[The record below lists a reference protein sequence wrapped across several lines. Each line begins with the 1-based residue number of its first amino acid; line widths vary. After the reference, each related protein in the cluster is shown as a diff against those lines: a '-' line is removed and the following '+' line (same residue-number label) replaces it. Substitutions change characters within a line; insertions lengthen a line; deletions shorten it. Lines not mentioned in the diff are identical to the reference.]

1 MELLQSTRTLLL
13 LSLILHQ
20 TSAHNIVA
28 TCAKTNDLMPKES
41 WIEVQ
46 SNPSP
51 LHDLDLQLIGQSRPL
66 DPLSLKI
73 NWSINIDGSI
83 HSITGTWIEVSIRSH
98 TSSSTVKYRCDY
110 QPAFTSNQC
119 NYTGLEELRF
129 SFTSTDVHIEP
140 EGVYKAVVNNLPA
153 GPSNTQSKSK
163 EVAAPGCENKQMST
177 HSICSEEKPL
187 KIIAVHKGDEIEV
200 TFESQA
206 GSLEYEI
213 LLIREDEKLNHT
225 IEKTSGKIRTIIKKF
240 PYPGPCENLTVL
252 IKPHLKKCGRVCSW
266 EERDVKCYEKPE
278 LPPIEDENPF
288 ALICTGCAVA
298 LILMLICL
306 CALFGLR
313 KLLSKR
319 GLNPV
324 FTGPVRVLMVYP
336 AVDSVFQHAVMT
348 LADFLQSH
356 KDLNV
361 VIDMWQRGSLA
372 EQGPLRWLH
381 SQADQADKVLIILQS
396 PQHQQIHTSI
406 HIHTDHQKPHMV
418 PGMPDYTVP
427 ASAQELYFLAL
438 NLVASS
444 AHEPKHHHK
453 FWVVHMNQ
461 GGERC
466 TVPVQLRGCKT
477 LRLPR
482 DLNTLHQKLS
492 SRQGQKCR
500 SWRIWS
506 IRCILNSKKVR
517 HALLQLDRSQI
528 NHSESE
534 NAHLTGGVQVSSKG
548 LIP

>member
-1 MELLQSTRTLLL
+1 MNKGTLVH
-13 LSLILHQ
+13 SLVYEMHVFNEIYF
-20 TSAHNIVA
+20 SCDVFV
-28 TCAKTNDLMPKES
+28 DLMPKES

-119 NYTGLEELRF
+119 NYTGLEEVSLQGVCVFILQTVRRDNTLLCSKTRCF
-129 SFTSTDVHIEP
+129 SFFFISP
-140 EGVYKAVVNNLPA
+140 
-153 GPSNTQSKSK
+153 
-163 EVAAPGCENKQMST
+163 PG
-177 HSICSEEKPL
+177 
-187 KIIAVHKGDEIEV
+187 
-200 TFESQA
+200 
-206 GSLEYEI
+206 
-213 LLIREDEKLNHT
+213 
-225 IEKTSGKIRTIIKKF
+225 
-240 PYPGPCENLTVL
+240 
-252 IKPHLKKCGRVCSW
+252 
-266 EERDVKCYEKPE
+266 
-278 LPPIEDENPF
+278 
-288 ALICTGCAVA
+288 
-298 LILMLICL
+298 
-306 CALFGLR
+306 ALFGLR

-396 PQHQQIHTSI
+396 PQHQQIHTN
-406 HIHTDHQKPHMV
+406 HQKPHMV

-461 GGERC
+461 GGERS

-500 SWRIWS
+500 SSLTVQLLKMCELVTNESPCICLNRI
-506 IRCILNSKKVR
+506 
-517 HALLQLDRSQI
+517 
-528 NHSESE
+528 E
-534 NAHLTGGVQVSSKG
+534 
-548 LIP
+548 